1 MSKEGN
7 FESLLNQE
15 FRWPK
20 KSDQPFTQ
28 SKDWERNAN
37 IEEHGH
43 GRLVLM
49 MTGYKAGADLM
60 VERSRRSGS
69 DRDTLVFPI
78 IFSYRQF
85 IELSLKY
92 VITTYGQ
99 TVGVAARWTTHDL
112 VALWKTFLNVLEEYG
127 IDDPNKTDPAVATIV
142 VEFAKVDPNSYSYR
156 YPVDVRGN
164 PIPITGLHGSGPFG
178 MMTVNDKWMAVAIS
192 TANPFGI
199 RNVGIKIV
207 EIFMHVLNEVRIMN
221 RPDNRGEQD
230 CDRGDKSQC

>member
-1 MSKEGN
+1 MHPTLRNAALGA
-7 FESLLNQE
+7 LLLLASAAIATVV
-15 FRWPK
+15 FRWVDDQGK
-20 KSDQPFTQ
+20 VHYSDVVP
-28 SKDWERNAN
+28 ERFRGNAKPVDAPAN
-37 IEEHGH
+37 EP
-43 GRLVLM
+43 
-49 MTGYKAGADLM
+49 T
-60 VERSRRSGS
+60 VEQQR
-69 DRDTLVFPI
+69 
-78 IFSYRQF
+78 
-85 IELSLKY
+85 E
-92 VITTYGQ
+92 
-99 TVGVAARWTTHDL
+99 ATHDL
-112 VALWKTFLNVLEEYG
+112 VALWKTFLNVLVESG